1 MSVGM
6 YRHVLCLALGLIV
19 GMQLTQFWDYVTLTT
34 EEYESTAIA
43 GDTTLSAAKPSL
55 AEQLYRETRVL
66 CLVLTVP
73 ANHATKAAMVKQTW
87 GGRCNKLIFMSSQD
101 DPQLGAV
108 NLNVTESRANLF
120 TKVRAGL
127 AYAYKH
133 YAEDYD
139 WFLKADD
146 DT

>member
-1 MSVGM
+1 MSIGM
-6 YRHVLCLALGLIV
+6 YRHVLCLVLGLIV

-73 ANHATKAAMVKQTW
+73 ANHATKAAMVKQRGVDAAT
-87 GGRCNKLIFMSSQD
+87 S
-101 DPQLGAV
+101 
-108 NLNVTESRANLF
+108 
-120 TKVRAGL
+120 
-127 AYAYKH
+127 
-133 YAEDYD
+133 
-139 WFLKADD
+139 
-146 DT
+146 